1 MHSMP
6 SSRKTPRAEGSATLS
21 KAERIKS
28 SLTIKTIVGGRLSC
42 SSYPLKCFWRQ
53 IPYVET
59 AAQVAVVVSKRRFKR
74 AVDRNAIK
82 RKMREAYR
90 LQKQMIGEHPNTTLQ
105 MCWIYIGKEIPAME
119 TLFKAAVALF
129 EKINNAIMEGE
140 Q

>member
-1 MHSMP
+1 
-6 SSRKTPRAEGSATLS
+6 
-21 KAERIKS
+21 
-28 SLTIKTIVGGRLSC
+28 
-42 SSYPLKCFWRQ
+42 
-53 IPYVET
+53 VET